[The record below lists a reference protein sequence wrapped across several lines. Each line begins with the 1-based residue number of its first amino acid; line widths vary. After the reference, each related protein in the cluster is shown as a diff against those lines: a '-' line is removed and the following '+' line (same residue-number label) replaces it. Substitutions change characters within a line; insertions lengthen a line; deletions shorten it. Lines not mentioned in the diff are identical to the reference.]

1 MSKFDDKVAQYKEE
15 MSGKLGMKRVD
26 MALLTAVTKACGPA
40 IYRADAEK
48 VSSSDKKELETVK
61 KNFLMKKLGLED
73 GPKLDKAIDEAVE
86 KFGKGNRN
94 KYRAIFY
101 YMLVK
106 SLKQSKQFV

>member
-1 MSKFDDKVAQYKEE
+1 MSKFDDKVAQYTEE
-15 MSGKLGMKRVD
+15 MKGKLGMKRVD
-26 MALLTAVTKACGPA
+26 AKLLAAVTKACGPA

-73 GPKLDKAIDEAVE
+73 SPKLDKAIAEAVAD
-86 KFGKGNRN
+86 FGKGNRN

-106 SLKQSKQFV
+106 KLKQTSQFV